1 MQIILKNRETRKVPK
16 LKDIL
21 NDAVKRQQKE
31 QAAKRKQQEANSD
44 IRTLLAASLKPVLS
58 IS

>member
-31 QAAKRKQQEANSD
+31 QAAKRHQQEANSD
-44 IRTLLAASLKPVLS
+44 IRTMLAASLKPALS
-58 IS
+58 SS